1 MKDGSFV
8 THVKCGFTW
17 FVLSSTEPP
26 EVNGAATHVYIA
38 IGNCDKHAASITFAR
53 VAIYIALAMHNCDY
67 VHACRYMHH

>member
-26 EVNGAATHVYIA
+26 EVNGAATHVA
-38 IGNCDKHAASITFAR
+38 IGICDRHAASVTFAR
-53 VAIYIALAMHNCDY
+53 VAIYIAFSNT
-67 VHACRYMHH
+67 

>member
-26 EVNGAATHVYIA
+26 EVNGAATHVA
-38 IGNCDKHAASITFAR
+38 IGICDRHAASVTFAR
-53 VAIYIALAMHNCDY
+53 VADI
-67 VHACRYMHH
+67 